1 METVRSKTKNQIVCY
16 SKSVVVLNCYCC
28 YNRSTLFTALI
39 YLASHIVHCIIAEDP
54 GTHYVDI
61 YICVRVCVT
70 ISSSKNQR
78 WRLSLSCQIPESSH
92 KSVRI
97 DDTTCKLPISTD
109 ALYLYHGFSLCG
121 LSMDYVCLIL
131 SACLS

>member
-78 WRLSLSCQIPESSH
+78 WRLSLSLAKYPNPRINLFELTTRLASCPFLRMLCTCITDSH
-92 KSVRI
+92 CV
-97 DDTTCKLPISTD
+97 D
-109 ALYLYHGFSLCG
+109 
-121 LSMDYVCLIL
+121 
-131 SACLS
+131 